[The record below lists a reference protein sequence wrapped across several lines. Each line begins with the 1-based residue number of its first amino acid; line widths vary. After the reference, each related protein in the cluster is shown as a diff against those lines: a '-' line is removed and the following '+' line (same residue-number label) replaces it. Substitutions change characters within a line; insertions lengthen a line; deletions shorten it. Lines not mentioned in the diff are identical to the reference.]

1 MAKDIPKMI
10 EKLSG
15 LEEISE
21 SLQILTEKTFGSS
34 SVVKNVKRPSMLGGA
49 HETFLFEIE
58 HHSKSERLV
67 LRRQT
72 YFEEKS
78 PFLGMRN
85 QFKILERAFE
95 NKITTPE
102 PLFMLEPKDELGD
115 GFVMRFVEGETIPRK
130 ILKSGR
136 LGAARGK
143 LAEQCGKTLAEI
155 HRLPVDDFDFL
166 GESADSRDP
175 LEAQI
180 ARYEKYGGR
189 QPALELAIRWL
200 QKHNPKSSLRRL
212 LHGDFRLGNIVV
224 NEHGL
229 KYLLDWDCCHLGD
242 PLEELAWLCLR
253 SWRFGKMDKKVGGFG
268 DIDTLYES
276 YLKHGGYE
284 ISAERIKWWKIF
296 GYLRWAVLN
305 MMQVH
310 GHLNSSRKSLPFA
323 ICGRNICLIE
333 YDLLMTLKK
342 ENI

>member
-1 MAKDIPKMI
+1 MVENIPELN

-21 SLQILTEKTFGSS
+21 SLQILTEKTFGASFI
-34 SVVKNVKRPSMLGGA
+34 VKNIERPSMLGGA
-49 HETFLFEIE
+49 NETFLFEIE
-58 HHSKSERLV
+58 NHTKSERLV

-72 YFEEKS
+72 YFKDDS
-78 PFLGMRN
+78 PFLGMHD
-85 QFKILERAFE
+85 QFKILDRAFK
-95 NKITTPE
+95 NNVATPE
-102 PLFMLEPKDELGD
+102 PLFMLEPKDGLGG
-115 GFVMRFVEGETIPRK
+115 GFIMRFVEGETIPRK
-130 ILKSGR
+130 ILKSDR
-136 LGAARGK
+136 LEAARGK
-143 LAEQCGKTLAEI
+143 LTEQCGKTLAEI
-155 HRLPVDDFDFL
+155 HRLPVDNFNFL
-166 GESADSRDP
+166 KESADSKAP

-180 ARYEKYGGR
+180 ARYEKYGGQ

-200 QKHNPKSSLRRL
+200 QKNKPEGHFRRL

-224 NEHGL
+224 NEDGL

-242 PLEELAWLCLR
+242 PMEELAWLCLR

-268 DIDTLYES
+268 DVGTLYGS
-276 YLKHGGYE
+276 YLEHGGYE
-284 ISAERIKWWKIF
+284 ISAERITWWKIF